1 MTAARR
7 LQNMQGIL
15 LVSMGCIDSAVAV
28 SGEMYSG

>member
-7 LQNMQGIL
+7 LQKMQGIL

-28 SGEMYSG
+28 SQEVNN